1 MLWVVLIIVVFI
13 IVKFAIAASK
23 QSVAVARQGGMCFKY
38 KTLISYI
45 LEQEPRAK
53 LKESA
58 ASVEIGYCGPS
69 GCTSFFIMQTFG
81 TVTIQWR
88 VDNMYFGKHQ
98 IEWKFD
104 ENTDQ
109 HKMIDKIEYDL
120 AEYQSNIMNKYK

>member
-58 ASVEIGYCGPS
+58 ASVEFLYCGTS
-69 GCTSFFIMQTFG
+69 GCTSFLSC
-81 TVTIQWR
+81 
-88 VDNMYFGKHQ
+88 KHL
-98 IEWKFD
+98 E
-104 ENTDQ
+104 
-109 HKMIDKIEYDL
+109 L
-120 AEYQSNIMNKYK
+120 